1 MKNKFIKNIFTFRKL
16 IGDIAFLTL
25 HIPQIIGAFRDK
37 EIDKAFTE
45 RIMFVITAVNG
56 CVYCAWFH
64 AKRAVASGMSEE
76 EVKDLLDLQF
86 KAQASDYEIMA
97 LLYAQHYAETNR
109 EPDPEM
115 TEKFNEYYGEKT
127 ANHIFMIIRMI
138 YFGNLLGNTW
148 DAIISRFEGN
158 PVENSSVIF
167 EFFFF
172 SATFLFM
179 VSTMFQMKERKE
191 LPFV

>member
-1 MKNKFIKNIFTFRKL
+1 MKNKFNKNIFTFRKL
-16 IGDIAFLTL
+16 LRDIAFFTV

-37 EIDKAFTE
+37 EIDEAFTE
-45 RIMFVITAVNG
+45 KIMFVTTAVNG

-64 AKRAVASGMSEE
+64 ARRAVASGMSEE

-86 KAQASDYEIMA
+86 QAQASDYEIMA

-109 EPDPEM
+109 EPDPEV

-127 ANHIFMIIRMI
+127 ANHIFMLIRMI

-179 VSTMFQMKERKE
+179 APTMFQMKERKE
-191 LPFV
+191 LPVV